1 MWFWHQVDQGQSIL
15 SNSCITTF
23 FFSSNQSQKKTFSQ
37 NSDNIDDNNSNDI
50 YILPLNDGF
59 DIGIKCQSAKTMT
72 IIIWFDGKKQQQHFF
87 RQIVTSKIRIKKF

>member
-23 FFSSNQSQKKTFSQ
+23 FFVKSITKKTFSQ

-72 IIIWFDGKKQQQHFF
+72 IILWFDGKKTTTTFF
-87 RQIVTSKIRIKKF
+87 PSNCNIKNKNKKI

>member
-1 MWFWHQVDQGQSIL
+1 MHNNI
-15 SNSCITTF
+15 

-37 NSDNIDDNNSNDI
+37 NSDNIDDNNSNNI

-72 IIIWFDGKKQQQHFF
+72 IILWFDGKKTTTFF
-87 RQIVTSKIRIKKF
+87 PSNCNIKNKNKKFKNSNFRL

>member
-1 MWFWHQVDQGQSIL
+1 MHNNI
-15 SNSCITTF
+15 

-50 YILPLNDGF
+50 YILPLNDRF

-72 IIIWFDGKKQQQHFF
+72 IIL
-87 RQIVTSKIRIKKF
+87 